1 MELLLIV
8 LALTVFAGA
17 AARRGFDSRPG
28 IDDEPRRA
36 I

>member
-8 LALTVFAGA
+8 LVTTMFSVAAG
-17 AARRGFDSRPG
+17 RRGFDSRPT
-28 IDDEPRRA
+28 IYDEPRRA